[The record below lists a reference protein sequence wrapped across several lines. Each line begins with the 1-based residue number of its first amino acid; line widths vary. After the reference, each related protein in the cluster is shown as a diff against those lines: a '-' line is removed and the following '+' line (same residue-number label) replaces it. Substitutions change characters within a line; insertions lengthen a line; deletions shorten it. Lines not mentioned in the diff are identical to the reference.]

1 MTKTAR
7 FLLWFCRHF
16 TREELGE
23 IIARLHQILSEREQ
37 EVKPREDFKAKHPH
51 CREFHVGPLAPLGG
65 LSVLVSPAPAP
76 DSRQFLSDYET
87 RRGGTLAPVRRR
99 EGKPVAK

>member
-1 MTKTAR
+1 MTKTAG

-37 EVKPREDFKAKHPH
+37 EVKREDFKAKHADSAAT
-51 CREFHVGPLAPLGG
+51 FQ
-65 LSVLVSPAPAP
+65 SPG
-76 DSRQFLSDYET
+76 SH
-87 RRGGTLAPVRRR
+87 GGTVGLNPPRPQTRDNS
-99 EGKPVAK
+99 